1 MKNINFSINIMC
13 ILMKIK
19 IRVLST
25 LPNNLY
31 LINKVDFIWLKCIP
45 NMPKLTKKWKNKSN
59 IIVKNTTFLIN
70 MMLNFKK
77 IRCNKFNN
85 VFKEFISLKI
95 YFIKNF
101 FSLFIIYLLTPVT
114 QIYIWLYWFLCDMF
128 KNFL

>member
-13 ILMKIK
+13 ILMKIE

-25 LPNNLY
+25 LPNNFH

-45 NMPKLTKKWKNKSN
+45 NTPKLTKKWKNKSN

-85 VFKEFISLKI
+85 VFKEFISLKF

-101 FSLFIIYLLTPVT
+101 FFFIYNISSNSCYANLYMTLLIPMRHV
-114 QIYIWLYWFLCDMF
+114 
-128 KNFL
+128 

>member
-45 NMPKLTKKWKNKSN
+45 NIPKLTKKWKNKSN

-101 FSLFIIYLLTPVT
+101 FFFIYNISPNSCYANLYMTLLIPMRHV
-114 QIYIWLYWFLCDMF
+114 
-128 KNFL
+128 